1 MIPTINRKVRV
12 LVDWTVAL
20 FFKRDI
26 VQLGSL
32 SAMSVLITV
41 GLLSAARSARGKL
54 FGSIARLQ
62 DC

>member
-32 SAMSVLITV
+32 SEPRDSFAQ
-41 GLLSAARSARGKL
+41 AFDDPRSGEPEAH
-54 FGSIARLQ
+54 
-62 DC
+62 D